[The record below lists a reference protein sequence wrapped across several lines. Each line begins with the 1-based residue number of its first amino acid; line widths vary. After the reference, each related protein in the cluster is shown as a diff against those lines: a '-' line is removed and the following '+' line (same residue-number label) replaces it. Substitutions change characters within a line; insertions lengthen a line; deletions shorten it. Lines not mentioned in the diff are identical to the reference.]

1 MAGSLFSGKGSLL
14 SKGSPFRKGALLSP
28 GSVLVRKI
36 QLFSLDPTFGL
47 RKHSLYPTFSTFSTS
62 EEPWPHRQH
71 TQIKQI
77 GTRGSPQRGGVS
89 GPVRLEEVSLVVEG
103 WRCLFNFF
111 YILYLFILIFK
122 CVFQAFCVD
131 P

>member
-1 MAGSLFSGKGSLL
+1 MAPPSAHICKRKQGPLILKDSLLVAGSLFSGKGSLL

-89 GPVRLEEVSLVVEG
+89 GPGRLEVS
-103 WRCLFNFF
+103 F
-111 YILYLFILIFK
+111 
-122 CVFQAFCVD
+122 
-131 P
+131 